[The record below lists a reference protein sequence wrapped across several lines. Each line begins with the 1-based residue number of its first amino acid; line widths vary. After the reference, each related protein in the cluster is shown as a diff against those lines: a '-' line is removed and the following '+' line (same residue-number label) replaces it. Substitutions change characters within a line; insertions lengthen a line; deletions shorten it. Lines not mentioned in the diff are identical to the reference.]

1 MGLFDFLNKRKVA
14 DIFIDLRNQVIS
26 LDPSKIGLKLDD
38 SNQIFGI
45 LMETGYRDTVVSL
58 SAIGDGTV
66 SLYFSNGG
74 GIIGLGQHE
83 KPRIACFS
91 FLSFAKQYISHLES
105 TKDFSLPR
113 KGQTIFYFLTVNG
126 TLRYEAKEDDLGN
139 DLLPLSPLFH
149 KAHEVITEARLVD
162 EKQKKDF
169 SELMNAATTGDTDKI
184 DLLIKNGI
192 NLNES
197 DETGLNPFMA
207 AAYSG
212 EVNVLRQLFEAEVPI
227 DSKDSSGYT
236 ALMFA
241 SNSNQLSCVKYLVEN
256 GANINEID
264 KDGSTPL
271 MFSAQHG
278 YNDIVKYLLSNGAD
292 PLVKGSHGLNA
303 IGFAEQNQLMET
315 KKILQNGN

>member
-14 DIFIDLRNQVIS
+14 DVFLDLRNQVIS
-26 LDPSKIGLKLDD
+26 LDPSKIGLKPDE
-38 SNQIFGI
+38 SNPIFGI
-45 LMETGYRDTVVSL
+45 LMETGYKDAVVSL

-83 KPRIACFS
+83 KPRIACLS
-91 FLSFAKQYISHLES
+91 FLSFAKEYISHLES
-105 TKDFSLPR
+105 VTDFPLPR

-139 DLLPLSPLFH
+139 GRLPLSPLFQ

-169 SELMNAATTGDTDKI
+169 SELMNATTTGDTDKI
-184 DLLIKNGI
+184 ELLIKSGVNI
-192 NLNES
+192 NES
-197 DETGLNPFMA
+197 DETGLNPFMV

-212 EVNVLRQLFEAEVPI
+212 KVDVLKQLFEAEVPI
-227 DSKDSSGYT
+227 DIKDSSGYT

-264 KDGSTPL
+264 KEGSTPL
-271 MFSAQHG
+271 MFCAQHG
-278 YNDIVKYLLSNGAD
+278 YNDIVKYLLTSGAD
-292 PLVKGSHGLNA
+292 PCIKGNHGLDA
-303 IGFAEQNQLMET
+303 IGFAEQNQLVET
-315 KKILQNGN
+315 KKILLNEK